1 LDERET
7 GRGPFC
13 EGKERMEREDV
24 EATDSVRLR
33 TSGWGVETLEEG
45 AVSEG
50 GRLLALP
57 TLATDPLHE
66 EELEDVDIRE
76 ARRQRA
82 AAVI

>member
-1 LDERET
+1 
-7 GRGPFC
+7 
-13 EGKERMEREDV
+13 MEREDV
-24 EATDSVRLR
+24 EVTDPARLR
-33 TSGWGVETLEEG
+33 TSGWGVATLEAG

-57 TLATDPLHE
+57 MLATDPLHE

-76 ARRQRA
+76 ARRERA